1 MSEGASFIR
10 SYLIIELDVNNA
22 FLQSYLQRLNEDTFK
37 FNFWFKKQTKN
48 LETAIA
54 DSGLCIK
61 YGATFSMSFVRL

>member
-22 FLQSYLQRLNEDTFK
+22 FLQSYLQDSMRTPSNL
-37 FNFWFKKQTKN
+37 NFWFKKQTKN
-48 LETAIA
+48 LETAVA

-61 YGATFSMSFVRL
+61 YGAAFSMSFVQL